1 MDAHG
6 CDDVAWSLDSSTVNC
21 TMSQNKH
28 VLPYIGFVGWG
39 DSWGVHFLTHYLVF
53 QIKWFTKWMCL
64 DCAFLYTHICWI
76 GVLSISCSCRHLGDG
91 NGSNQITELMAA
103 SKCHLFCHA
112 SPLWSKRILS
122 PSETLYPP
130 PFPQFLGCSLA
141 ETSKMI
147 MFIEEGGCWLGWCLW
162 RGLVPG
168 GRGYWCL
175 WRLPLR
181 PKERLSD
188 FGWHSYNS
196 SHTEKAF
203 RCFHDT

>member
-39 DSWGVHFLTHYLVF
+39 DSWGSISWHIIWASKLSDSPSRCALT
-53 QIKWFTKWMCL
+53 
-64 DCAFLYTHICWI
+64 AFLYTHICWI

-112 SPLWSKRILS
+112 SPLWSKLLS

-141 ETSKMI
+141 ETSKMLLI

-168 GRGYWCL
+168 WGGIDAC
-175 WRLPLR
+175 
-181 PKERLSD
+181 
-188 FGWHSYNS
+188 GGCH
-196 SHTEKAF
+196 
-203 RCFHDT
+203 